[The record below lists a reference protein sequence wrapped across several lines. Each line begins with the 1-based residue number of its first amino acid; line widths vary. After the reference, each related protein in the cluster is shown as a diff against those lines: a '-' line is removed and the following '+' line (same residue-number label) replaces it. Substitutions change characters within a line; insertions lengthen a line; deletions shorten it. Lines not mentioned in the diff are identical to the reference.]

1 MNLPAILAYLQH
13 LATAAAL
20 VALFFVVYTRI
31 TPFDEVLLVRQG
43 NRAAALSLSGAL
55 LGFAAT
61 IASALVHTPDYVAFA
76 GWAFGALVVQL
87 LVYAVATRL
96 LHMSKDH
103 IEADNRAFGLLLGAI
118 SLSIGIVNAG
128 CIS

>member
-1 MNLPAILAYLQH
+1 MPAILAYLLH
-13 LATAAAL
+13 LGTAAIL
-20 VALFFVVYTRI
+20 VLVFFIVYTRI

-43 NRAAALSLSGAL
+43 NGAAALSLSGAL
-55 LGFAAT
+55 QGFAAT
-61 IASALVHTPDYVAFA
+61 IASSLVHTADYDAFA

-96 LHMSKDH
+96 LRMSKDQ
-103 IEADNRAFGLLLGAI
+103 IEADNRAFGLLLGSI

>member
-1 MNLPAILAYLQH
+1 MPAILAYLLH
-13 LATAAAL
+13 LGTAALL
-20 VALFFVVYTRI
+20 VIVFFIVYTRI
-31 TPFDEVLLVRQG
+31 TPYDEVKLIRQG
-43 NRAAALSLSGAL
+43 NGAAALSLSGAL

-61 IASALVHTPDYVAFA
+61 IASSLVHTAGYDAFA

-96 LHMSKDH
+96 LRMARDQ
-103 IEADNRAFGLLLGAI
+103 IEADNRAFGLLLGSI